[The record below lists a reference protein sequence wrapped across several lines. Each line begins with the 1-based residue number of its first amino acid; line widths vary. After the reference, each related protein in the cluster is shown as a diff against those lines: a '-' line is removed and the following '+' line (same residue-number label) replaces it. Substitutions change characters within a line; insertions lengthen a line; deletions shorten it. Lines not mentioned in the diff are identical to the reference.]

1 MIIDYRTR
9 KLLEIDRVLA
19 GLHPITPYGTKCKN
33 NIRIFGV
40 EEKLE
45 LNQELDR
52 VQKLRT
58 LVDTQRGIFVDI
70 RNVMR
75 QLKDL
80 RKSVERSISGA
91 TLNSVELFELKNF
104 AQLISS
110 VAASQA
116 TLHWIIPDKYKI
128 KELSW
133 LDELLDPEK
142 TGIKT
147 FYIYDSYSERLS
159 EIRRLKA
166 EAERHHDEA
175 KRTLMKSIQQEIG
188 IELRLS
194 GEINVS
200 KNDEEILPLL
210 KSHPGFQVSG
220 ETYINVTFKMKPT
233 EEMTNFQKLIEAF
246 KDEEIIEEA
255 KILEALSCKIGQ
267 RGQEILDDMDA
278 TGEFD
283 LLIAKSYLA
292 LSYDGVRPI
301 ISETNSFSLENGRHP
316 IVEDALKK
324 KGKSFTP
331 ISLKLSSGVALITGA
346 NMGGKTVS
354 LKLTGLLLIMMHY
367 GLFVPA
373 VYMEAPICEFLY
385 IIAGDEQSIDQGLST
400 FGAEMKGIKEGIDQ
414 ADKTGLL
421 LIDELARG
429 TNPQEGHAISASI
442 IDYLM
447 KRKTMTLI
455 TTHFDGLVKP
465 GITHLQVKGLRHL
478 DYANLQNPENIAE
491 YMDYTLI
498 EITDTCAVPKDA
510 INIARLMGLPE
521 EIIENAEEIFK
532 ERCN

>member
-1 MIIDYRTR
+1 MIIDHRTR

-19 GLHPITPYGTKCKN
+19 GLHPITPFGIKCKN
-33 NIRIFGV
+33 NIKSFGV

-45 LNQELDR
+45 LDQELDL
-52 VQKLRT
+52 VQKIRT

-80 RKSVERSISGA
+80 RRSTERSISGA
-91 TLNSVELFELKNF
+91 TLNAVELFELKNF
-104 AQLISS
+104 AQLIKS

-116 TLHWIIPDKYKI
+116 TLHWVIPEKYKI
-128 KELSW
+128 KELLW
-133 LDELLDPEK
+133 LEELLDPEK

-147 FYIYDSYSERLS
+147 FYIYDNYSEKLS
-159 EIRRLKA
+159 EIRRFKA

-175 KRTLMKSIQQEIG
+175 KRTLMKSLQEELE
-188 IELRLS
+188 IEIRSS

-200 KNDEEILPLL
+200 RNDEQILPLL
-210 KSHPGFQVSG
+210 KNHPCFQVSG
-220 ETYINVTFKMKPT
+220 ETYINITFKMKPT
-233 EEMTNFQKLIEAF
+233 EEMSHFQKLIEAF
-246 KDEEIIEEA
+246 KDEETIEES
-255 KILEALSCKIGQ
+255 KILEALSFKIGQ
-267 RGQEILDDMDA
+267 RGQEILEDMDA

-283 LLIAKSYLA
+283 LLIAKVYLA
-292 LSYDGVRPI
+292 NSYNGVRPI
-301 ISETNSFSLENGRHP
+301 ISETTIFSLENGRHP

-354 LKLTGLLLIMMHY
+354 LKLSGLLLIMMHY

-373 VYMEAPICEFLY
+373 EYMEAPMCEFVY

-400 FGAEMKGIKEGIDQ
+400 FGAEMKGIKEAIDK

-429 TNPQEGHAISASI
+429 TNPQEGHAISSSI

-447 KRKTMTLI
+447 KRKAMTLI
-455 TTHFDGLVKP
+455 TTHFDGLVKS

-478 DYANLQNPENIAE
+478 DYTNLENPENISQ

-521 EIIENAEEIFK
+521 EIINNAESVFK